1 MVAFCVCVCVL
12 IDCIYVNNYVV
23 LKKEAKATDKKH
35 SEYFVPKSKKND
47 EKIRWKNIS
56 NSKWIHYN
64 RFCFY

>member
-35 SEYFVPKSKKND
+35 SEYFVPKSKK
-47 EKIRWKNIS
+47 KRWKN
-56 NSKWIHYN
+56 KVKEYLK
-64 RFCFY
+64 F

>member
-35 SEYFVPKSKKND
+35 SGYFVPKSKK
-47 EKIRWKNIS
+47 KKRWKN
-56 NSKWIHYN
+56 KVKEY
-64 RFCFY
+64 FKF